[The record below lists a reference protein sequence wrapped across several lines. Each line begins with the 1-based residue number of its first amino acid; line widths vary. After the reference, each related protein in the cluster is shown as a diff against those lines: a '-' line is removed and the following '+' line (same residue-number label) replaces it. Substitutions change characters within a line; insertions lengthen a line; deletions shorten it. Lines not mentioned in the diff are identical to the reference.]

1 MLALKYGKRYFCK
14 YLTTSSGNEKFI
26 MRDYSII
33 QQPEWRNM
41 ILTAGVEV

>member
-1 MLALKYGKRYFCK
+1 MLALKYGNLYFCK
-14 YLTTSSGNEKFI
+14 YMAISKGNEKFI

-41 ILTAGVEV
+41 TLAAGVEA